1 MQVFEDGKKSL
12 TGFVWEVATPDDY
25 KVRTLEQ
32 KTGVSNL
39 LARLMVERDITP
51 ETLETFLHPTLKNDL
66 PNPNTLKD
74 MEKAAQRVALAIMF
88 NEPIGIMGDY
98 DVDGATSTAT
108 LKMFLESLG
117 VRVFAFI
124 PDREDGYGP
133 NAKKMVEY
141 KEKGC
146 TVVLTLDCGTTAYEA
161 IEAGTKTGLDV
172 IILDHHNA
180 ESKLP
185 NAYAIVNAK
194 RLDEPVDHPCHHL
207 AAVGVTFLFVVA
219 LNAELRKQGFYQ
231 TRPEPDLKQYLDL
244 VAFGTVCDV
253 VRLRGVNRLLVQAGL
268 REMRQ
273 GRNKGLLA
281 LCQRVQINTPVQT
294 YHLGYILGPRIN
306 ACGRIGQSDL
316 GMQLL
321 SCSDPVKTAVLAEE
335 LESLNAIR
343 RQIEADVMLQ
353 AMEQVESETQKH
365 PFLVVKGEN
374 WHQGV
379 VGIVAGRLKD
389 RYNLPVFALSIEG
402 DEVKGSSRSVA
413 GIDIGTII
421 MNALTKGLITRGGG
435 HPMAAGFSLRVDQL
449 DGFVQYLEEII
460 TPEALKDNPTSLQ
473 ADALVDIGGITLDLV
488 SQLEPLEPYGEGNP
502 EPKFIIPNARLVYVN
517 LLKNGH
523 VICNFTGANG
533 QRVNAIAFKVADTE
547 MGTALLAGMNQ
558 KFHLLGTLKK
568 DTWNGKTKIQIQLQD
583 VMQA

>member
-1 MQVFEDGKKSL
+1 MQVFAGGKKSL
-12 TGFVWEVATPDDY
+12 TGFMWEVATPDDFL
-25 KVRTLEQ
+25 VQTLEQ
-32 KTGVSNL
+32 KAGFSNL
-39 LARLMVERDITP
+39 LARLMVEREITP
-51 ETLETFLHPTLKNDL
+51 DTVNTFLNPTLKNDL

-74 MEKAAQRVALAIMF
+74 MEKAASRLAQAIIKG
-88 NEPIGIMGDY
+88 EPVGLMGDY

-108 LKMFLESLG
+108 LKMFLESCG
-117 VRVFAFI
+117 TKVFAFI

-133 NAKKMVEY
+133 NAKKMAEY

-146 TVVLTLDCGTTAYEA
+146 SVVVTLDCGTTAYAA
-161 IEAGTKTGLDV
+161 IDAGTQIGLDV

-180 ESKLP
+180 ESQLP

-194 RLDEPVDHPCHHL
+194 RLDEAADHPCHHL

-219 LNAELRKQGFYQ
+219 LNAELRKQGFYKE
-231 TRPEPDLKQYLDL
+231 RSEPDLKRYLDL

-253 VRLRGVNRLLVQAGL
+253 VRLCGVNRLLVKAGL
-268 REMRQ
+268 REIHT
-273 GRNKGLLA
+273 GHNKGLKA
-281 LCQRVQINTPVQT
+281 LCQKVQINGPVQT

-321 SCSDPVKTAVLAEE
+321 SCDDEVKTAVLAEE
-335 LESLNAIR
+335 LESLNAVR

-353 AMEQVESETQKH
+353 AMEQTEGEIQKH
-365 PFLVVKGEN
+365 PFLVVKGKN

-389 RYNLPVFALSIEG
+389 RYNLPVFALTIEG
-402 DEVKGSSRSVA
+402 DEVKGSARSVA
-413 GIDIGTII
+413 GVDIGTII

-435 HPMAAGFSLRVDQL
+435 HPMAAGFSLRTDQL
-449 DGFVQYLEEII
+449 DDFIKYLEEVV
-460 TPEALKDNPTSLQ
+460 TPEALKDNPASLL
-473 ADALVDIGGITLDLV
+473 ADTVIDIGGITLDLV
-488 SQLEPLEPYGEGNP
+488 NGLEPLEPYGEGNP
-502 EPKFIIPNARLVYVN
+502 EPKFIIPNAQLVYVN

-523 VICNFTGANG
+523 VVCNFLGVG
-533 QRVNAIAFKVADTE
+533 GMRVNAIAFKSADTE
-547 MGTALLAGMNQ
+547 IGTALLAGMNQ

-568 DTWNGKTKIQIQLQD
+568 DVWNGKTKIQIQLQD
-583 VMQA
+583 VMLA

>member
-1 MQVFEDGKKSL
+1 MRVFADGKRSL
-12 TGFVWEVATPDDY
+12 AGFVWEVATPDDFA
-25 KVRTLEQ
+25 VRTLEQ
-32 KTGVSNL
+32 KAGISNL
-39 LARLMVERDITP
+39 LAQLMVEREVTP
-51 ETLETFLHPTLKNDL
+51 ETIDTFLYPTVRHNL
-66 PNPNTLKD
+66 PNPTTLKD
-74 MEKAAQRVALAIMF
+74 MEKAAKRVALAVMLG
-88 NEPIGIMGDY
+88 EPIGIMGDY

-108 LKMFLESLG
+108 LKMFLQKLG
-117 VRVFAFI
+117 TQVFTFI

-133 NAKKMVEY
+133 NAKKMAEY

-146 TVVLTLDCGTTAYEA
+146 SVILTLDCGTTAYEA
-161 IEAGTKTGLDV
+161 IDAGTKIGLDV

-180 ESKLP
+180 EAKLP
-185 NAYAIVNAK
+185 NAYAVVNAK

-207 AAVGVTFLFVVA
+207 AAVGVTFLFVIA

-231 TRPEPDLKQYLDL
+231 DRAEPDLKQYLDL

-253 VRLRGVNRLLVQAGL
+253 VRLRGVNRLLVKTGL
-268 REMRQ
+268 QEIKL
-273 GRNKGLLA
+273 GHNKGLMA
-281 LCQRVQINTPVQT
+281 LCQRVQINGPVQT

-321 SCSDPVKTAVLAEE
+321 SCDDPVRTVVLAEE
-335 LESLNAIR
+335 LESLNAVR

-353 AMEQVESETQKH
+353 AMEQVESEVQKH

-413 GIDIGTII
+413 GVDIGTII
-421 MNALTKGLITRGGG
+421 MNAMSKGLITRGGG
-435 HPMAAGFSLRVDQL
+435 HPMAAGFSLTRNQL
-449 DGFVQYLEEII
+449 DGFVKYLEEVI
-460 TPEALKDNPTSLQ
+460 TSESLKDSPSSLQ
-473 ADALVDIGGITLDLV
+473 ADALVDIGGITLDFIN
-488 SQLEPLEPYGEGNP
+488 QLEPLEPYGEGNP
-502 EPKFIIPNARLVYVN
+502 EPKFIIPDTRLVYVS

-523 VICNFTGANG
+523 VICNFSGPSG
-533 QRVNAIAFKVADTE
+533 QRIGAIAFKAADTPAPFPPSV
-547 MGTALLAGMNQ
+547 ALLS
-558 KFHLLGTLKK
+558 
-568 DTWNGKTKIQIQLQD
+568 
-583 VMQA
+583 

>member
-1 MQVFEDGKKSL
+1 MQVFADGKKSL
-12 TGFVWEVATPDDY
+12 SGFTWEVATPDDFQ
-25 KVRTLEQ
+25 VQTLEQ
-32 KTGVSNL
+32 KAGLSNL
-39 LARLMVERDITP
+39 LARLMVERGITP
-51 ETLETFLHPTLKNDL
+51 DTIETFLHPTLRNNL

-74 MEKAAQRVALAIMF
+74 MEKAAKRVALAIMLG
-88 NEPIGIMGDY
+88 EPIGIMGDY

-108 LKMFLESLG
+108 LKLFLEKVG
-117 VRVFAFI
+117 VPVFTFI

-133 NAKKMVEY
+133 NAKKMTEY

-146 TVVLTLDCGTTAYEA
+146 SVVLTLDCGTTAYEA
-161 IEAGTKTGLDV
+161 IDAGTQIGLDV

-180 ESKLP
+180 EAKLP
-185 NAYAIVNAK
+185 NAYAVVNAK

-207 AAVGVTFLFVVA
+207 AAVGVTFLFVIA
-219 LNAELRKQGFYQ
+219 LNAELRKQEFYKD
-231 TRPEPDLKQYLDL
+231 RPEPDLKQFLDL

-268 REMRQ
+268 REMTH
-273 GRNKGLLA
+273 GHNKGLTA
-281 LCQRVQINTPVQT
+281 LCQRVQINGPVQT

-321 SCSDPVKTAVLAEE
+321 SCADPVKTSVLAEE
-335 LESLNAIR
+335 LESLNALR

-353 AMEQVESETQKH
+353 AIEQVESEIQRH

-402 DEVKGSSRSVA
+402 EDIKGSSRSVA
-413 GIDIGTII
+413 GVDIGTII
-421 MNALTKGLITRGGG
+421 MNALAKGLITRGGG
-435 HPMAAGFSLRVDQL
+435 HPMAAGFSLKKEQL
-449 DGFVQYLEEII
+449 EGFVNYLEEVI
-460 TPEALKDNPTSLQ
+460 TPEALKDNPTSLA
-473 ADALVDIGGITLDLV
+473 ADALVNISGITLDLV

-502 EPKFIIPNARLVYVN
+502 EPKFIIPNARLVYTN

-523 VICNFTGANG
+523 VACTFSALGG
-533 QRVNAIAFKVADTE
+533 KRVGAIAFKAADTE
-547 MGTALLAGMNQ
+547 IGTALLAGMNQ
-558 KFHLLGTLKK
+558 TFHLLGTLKK
-568 DTWNGKTKIQIQLQD
+568 DTWNGRTKIQIQLQD

>member
-1 MQVFEDGKKSL
+1 MQLFADGKKSL
-12 TGFVWEVATPDDY
+12 TGFTWEVATPDDFL
-25 KVRTLEQ
+25 VRTLEQ
-32 KTGVSNL
+32 KAGLSEL
-39 LARLMVERDITP
+39 LARLMVERGITP
-51 ETLETFLHPTLKNDL
+51 ETVDTFLRPTLRNDL

-74 MEKAAQRVALAIMF
+74 MEKAAQRVTLAIMLG
-88 NEPIGIMGDY
+88 EPIGIMGDY
-98 DVDGATSTAT
+98 DVDGATSTAI
-108 LKMFLESLG
+108 LKMFLQKCG
-117 VRVFAFI
+117 VNVFTFI

-133 NAKKMVEY
+133 NAKKMQEY

-146 TVVLTLDCGTTAYEA
+146 SVVLTLDCGTTAYEA
-161 IEAGTKTGLDV
+161 IDAGTKIALDV

-185 NAYAIVNAK
+185 NAYAVVNAK

-231 TRPEPDLKQYLDL
+231 DRPEPDLKQFLDL

-253 VRLRGVNRLLVQAGL
+253 VRLRGVNRLLVKSGL
-268 REMRQ
+268 QEIKQ
-273 GRNKGLLA
+273 GRNKGLSA
-281 LCQRVQINTPVQT
+281 LCQRVQINGPVQT

-321 SCSDPVKTAVLAEE
+321 SCSDEVKTAVLAEE
-335 LESLNAIR
+335 LESLNAVR

-353 AMEQVESETQKH
+353 AMEQVESEVQKH
-365 PFLVVKGEN
+365 PFLVVKGKD

-402 DEVKGSSRSVA
+402 EEVKGSSRSVA
-413 GIDIGTII
+413 GIDIGTLI

-449 DGFVQYLEEII
+449 DGFVKYLEEVI
-460 TPEALKDNPTSLQ
+460 TSEALKDNPSSLQ
-473 ADALVDIGGITLDLV
+473 ADAVVDMGGVTLNLIN
-488 SQLEPLEPYGEGNP
+488 QLDPLEPYGEGNP

-523 VICNFTGANG
+523 VICNFSGSNG
-533 QRVNAIAFKVADTE
+533 QRVGAIAFKAADTE
-547 MGTALLAGMNQ
+547 IGTALLSGMNQ
-558 KFHLLGTLKK
+558 TFHLFGVLKK

>member
-1 MQVFEDGKKSL
+1 MQVFESGKKSL
-12 TGFVWEVATPDDY
+12 TGFAWEVSEPDDFR
-25 KVRTLEQ
+25 VRTLEQ
-32 KTGVSNL
+32 KVGVPNL
-39 LARLMVERDITP
+39 LARLMVEREITP
-51 ETLETFLHPTLKNDL
+51 ETADAFLHPTLRNDL
-66 PNPNTLKD
+66 PNPSTLKD
-74 MEKAAQRVALAIMF
+74 MEKAAQRVALAIMLG
-88 NEPIGIMGDY
+88 EPIGIMGDY

-108 LKMFLESLG
+108 LKMFLESCG
-117 VRVFAFI
+117 VKVFAFI

-133 NAKKMVEY
+133 NAKKMQEY

-146 TVVLTLDCGTTAYEA
+146 TVVLTLDCGTTAYDA
-161 IEAGTKTGLDV
+161 VEAGTQAGLDV

-180 ESKLP
+180 ESRLP

-219 LNAELRKQGFYQ
+219 LNAQLRQQGFYQ
-231 TRPEPDLKQYLDL
+231 DRVEPDLRRYLDL

-268 REMRQ
+268 KEIHL
-273 GRNKGLLA
+273 GHNKGLRA
-281 LCQRVQINTPVQT
+281 LCERVQINDPVQT

-335 LESLNAIR
+335 LESLNAVR
-343 RQIEADVMLQ
+343 REKEADVMLQ
-353 AMEQVESETQKH
+353 AIEQVESEVQKH

-389 RYNLPVFALSIEG
+389 RYNLPVFVLSIEG
-402 DEVKGSSRSVA
+402 DDIKGSSRSVA
-413 GIDIGTII
+413 GVDIGTLV
-421 MNALTKGLITRGGG
+421 MNALSKGLILRGGG
-435 HPMAAGFSLRVDQL
+435 HPMAAGFSLRLDQL
-449 DGFVQYLEEII
+449 DGFVKYLEEAI
-460 TPEALKDNPTSLQ
+460 TSEALKDNPTSLM
-473 ADALVDIGGITLDLV
+473 ADAVVDIGGLTVDLIN
-488 SQLEPLEPYGEGNP
+488 QLEPLEPYGEGNP
-502 EPKFIIPNARLVYVN
+502 EPKFIIPNARLTYVN

-523 VICNFTGANG
+523 VACSFAGANG

-558 KFHLLGTLKK
+558 RFHLLGVLKK
-568 DTWNGKTKIQIQLQD
+568 DTWNGKTKVQIQLQD
-583 VMQA
+583 VMRA

>member
-1 MQVFEDGKKSL
+1 
-12 TGFVWEVATPDDY
+12 
-25 KVRTLEQ
+25 
-32 KTGVSNL
+32 
-39 LARLMVERDITP
+39 MVEREITP
-51 ETLETFLHPTLKNDL
+51 DTVETFLHPTLRNDL
-66 PNPNTLKD
+66 PNPSTLKD
-74 MEKAAQRVALAIMF
+74 MEKAAKRVALAIMLK
-88 NEPIGIMGDY
+88 EPIGIMGDY

-108 LKMFLESLG
+108 LKMFLQKLG
-117 VRVFAFI
+117 VQVFTFI
-124 PDREDGYGP
+124 PDRADGYGP
-133 NAKKMVEY
+133 NAQKMQEY

-146 TVVLTLDCGTTAYEA
+146 SVVLTLDCGTTAYEA
-161 IEAGTKTGLDV
+161 VDAGTKIGLDV

-180 ESKLP
+180 ESRLP
-185 NAYAIVNAK
+185 NAYAVVNAK

-231 TRPEPDLKQYLDL
+231 DRSEPDLKQFLDL

-253 VRLRGVNRLLVQAGL
+253 VRLRGVNRLLVKAGL
-268 REMRQ
+268 QEIKR
-273 GRNKGLLA
+273 GHNKGLKA
-281 LCQRVQINTPVQT
+281 LCQRVLINGPVQT

-321 SCSDPVKTAVLAEE
+321 SCDDEVKTTILAEE
-335 LESLNAIR
+335 LESLNEVR

-353 AMEQVESETQKH
+353 AMEQVESEVQKH

-389 RYNLPVFALSIEG
+389 RYNMPVFALSIEG

-413 GIDIGTII
+413 GVDIGTII

-435 HPMAAGFSLRVDQL
+435 HPMAAGFSLTKDQL
-449 DGFVQYLEEII
+449 AGFVQYLEEVI
-460 TPEALKDNPTSLQ
+460 TPDALKDNPTSLQ
-473 ADALVDIGGITLDLV
+473 ADALVDMGGITLDLV
-488 SQLEPLEPYGEGNP
+488 DQLEPLEPYGEGNP
-502 EPKFIIPNARLVYVN
+502 EPKFIVPNARLVYVS

-523 VICNFTGANG
+523 VICNFLGSNG
-533 QRVNAIAFKVADTE
+533 QRVNAIAFKAADTE
-547 MGTALLAGMNQ
+547 IGKALLAGINQ
-558 KFHLLGTLKK
+558 SFHLFGTLKK

>member
-1 MQVFEDGKKSL
+1 MQVFADGKKSL
-12 TGFVWEVATPDDY
+12 TGFVWEVATPEDFQ
-25 KVRTLEQ
+25 VRTLEQ
-32 KTGVSNL
+32 KAGVSNL
-39 LARLMVERDITP
+39 LARLMVEREI
-51 ETLETFLHPTLKNDL
+51 TLEEVDTFLKPTLKNDL

-74 MEKAAQRVALAIMF
+74 MEKAADRVATAILKG
-88 NEPIGIMGDY
+88 EPIGIMGDY

-108 LKMFLESLG
+108 LKLFLEKLG
-117 VRVFAFI
+117 VSVFTFI

-133 NAKKMVEY
+133 NAQKMAEY
-141 KEKGC
+141 QEKGC
-146 TVVLTLDCGTTAYEA
+146 SVVLTLDCGTTAYEP
-161 IEAGTKTGLDV
+161 IEFGTQMGLDV

-219 LNAELRKQGFYQ
+219 LNARLRQQGFYEDH
-231 TRPEPDLKQYLDL
+231 PEPDLKQFLDL

-253 VRLRGVNRLLVQAGL
+253 VRLRGVNRLLVKSGL
-268 REMRQ
+268 REIHL
-273 GRNKGLLA
+273 GRNLGLKA
-281 LCQRVQINTPVQT
+281 LCQRVQINGPVQT

-321 SCSDPVKTAVLAEE
+321 SCHDEVQAAILAEE
-335 LESLNAIR
+335 LESLNAVR

-353 AMEQVESETQKH
+353 AMEQVESEVQKH

-402 DEVKGSSRSVA
+402 DEIKGSSRSVA
-413 GIDIGTII
+413 GVDIGTIV

-435 HPMAAGFSLRVDQL
+435 HPMAAGFSLRTNQL
-449 DGFVQYLEEII
+449 DGFVKYLEEVI
-460 TPEALKDNPTSLQ
+460 TPEALKDNPTSLA
-473 ADALVDIGGITLDLV
+473 ADALVDMGGISLDLV
-488 SQLEPLEPYGEGNP
+488 NQLEPLEPYGEGNP

-523 VICNFTGANG
+523 IACNFSGLNG

-547 MGTALLAGMNQ
+547 IGTALLAGMNQ
-558 KFHLLGTLKK
+558 NFHLLGVLKK